1 MTNDKLLSQSIN
13 FLRFP
18 LIIGILYVH
27 FYLAKTG
34 LSIHGVKYG
43 ADAPDWFFYLNV
55 FCSGILS
62 AVSVPMFFW
71 FSGLLFFYKTEFCLE
86 AYKKKLRRR
95 VRTLLVPYILWNL
108 IAILW
113 TAKIFVPGLS
123 SLFSNADGVKL
134 NLTIWGFINC
144 FYDNSRGLF
153 LAPEVNLVNPAIPIN
168 GPLWYIRDLMVLVL
182 ISPVLYWLI
191 KKLRVWLLLV
201 MAVFYLFIPFLNIL
215 VRHMGEKAHVRFLAL
230 LSFAYIFL
238 GTVPGFSVT
247 MNNSVW
253 FIVLYFISSYIR
265 LYPKEMFRNRRFWGI
280 ASLACIFACALSV
293 VLCTLFGVKTG
304 AGIAHSWHFVMDS
317 NRLPAVLTALSTF
330 MYFNNLKIPQS
341 RLINTIA
348 STTFG
353 VLLIHAN
360 GAETARWLWIDL
372 LHTVE
377 SHATSFGYLH
387 ALLCV
392 PLVFAAASCIDL
404 LRIRFIERPFFKV
417 LDRKLP
423 GITAGW
429 KRLEERFFKKCH
441 IS

>member
-201 MAVFYLFIPFLNIL
+201 MAVFYLFIHLPGYANQFMAPALFFSWGAYYSINKVDVI
-215 VRHMGEKAHVRFLAL
+215 ERFRK
-230 LSFAYIFL
+230 
-238 GTVPGFSVT
+238 
-247 MNNSVW
+247 VW
-253 FIVLYFISSYIR
+253 F
-265 LYPKEMFRNRRFWGI
+265 
-280 ASLACIFACALSV
+280 A
-293 VLCTLFGVKTG
+293 
-304 AGIAHSWHFVMDS
+304 
-317 NRLPAVLTALSTF
+317 
-330 MYFNNLKIPQS
+330 
-341 RLINTIA
+341 
-348 STTFG
+348 
-353 VLLIHAN
+353 
-360 GAETARWLWIDL
+360 
-372 LHTVE
+372 
-377 SHATSFGYLH
+377 
-387 ALLCV
+387 
-392 PLVFAAASCIDL
+392 PLVFILVSIIDL
-404 LRIRFIERPFFKV
+404 ATYGTSVSLLMGGLEPFIGIVSLMVIASYLLEKGKVKVNETLANSSFFIFALHTMIIFELAKV
-417 LDRKLP
+417 LFLVLHLP
-423 GITAGW
+423 DSPYALLGLYLTVPFITAFVCIGLYLFL
-429 KRLEERFFKKCH
+429 KRFMPTLCSWLTGGR
-441 IS
+441 

>member
-1 MTNDKLLSQSIN
+1 M
-13 FLRFP
+13 FRRFDREETKTVSTP
-18 LIIGILYVH
+18 TEPAERRSNLELYRIVAMLFIIAHHYVVH
-27 FYLAKTG
+27 
-34 LSIHGVKYG
+34 
-43 ADAPDWFFYLNV
+43 
-55 FCSGILS
+55 
-62 AVSVPMFFW
+62 
-71 FSGLLFFYKTEFCLE
+71 SGLRGLESIWLDPMSFHSQFILLFG
-86 AYKKKLRRR
+86 A
-95 VRTLLVPYILWNL
+95 WG
-108 IAILW
+108 
-113 TAKIFVPGLS
+113 KIG
-123 SLFSNADGVKL
+123 
-134 NLTIWGFINC
+134 INC
-144 FYDNSRGLF
+144 F
-153 LAPEVNLVNPAIPIN
+153 
-168 GPLWYIRDLMVLVL
+168 VL
-182 ISPVLYWLI
+182 ITGYFMCTRSISLRKLLKLFCEIMFYMILAVILI
-191 KKLRVWLLLV
+191 EVTGYRHLSLSGVFSYLLPIRELNTDFYCGFL
-201 MAVFYLFIPFLNIL
+201 VFYLFIPFLNIL
-215 VRHMGEKAHVRFLAL
+215 VRHMGEKAHVRLLAL

-265 LYPKEMFRNRRFWGI
+265 LYPKELFRNRRFWGI

-330 MYFNNLKIPQS
+330 MYFNNLEIPQS

>member
-71 FSGLLFFYKTEFCLE
+71 FSGLLFFW
-86 AYKKKLRRR
+86 

-201 MAVFYLFIPFLNIL
+201 MAVFYLFIHLPGYANQFMAPALFFSWGAYYSINKVDVIERFRKVKTFGDFLYYTAPI
-215 VRHMGEKAHVRFLAL
+215 
-230 LSFAYIFL
+230 Y
-238 GTVPGFSVT
+238 
-247 MNNSVW
+247 
-253 FIVLYFISSYIR
+253 
-265 LYPKEMFRNRRFWGI
+265 
-280 ASLACIFACALSV
+280 V
-293 VLCTLFGVKTG
+293 VLDLV
-304 AGIAHSWHFVMDS
+304 
-317 NRLPAVLTALSTF
+317 
-330 MYFNNLKIPQS
+330 LKIVTYFVQ
-341 RLINTIA
+341 R
-348 STTFG
+348 
-353 VLLIHAN
+353 
-360 GAETARWLWIDL
+360 
-372 LHTVE
+372 
-377 SHATSFGYLH
+377 
-387 ALLCV
+387 
-392 PLVFAAASCIDL
+392 
-404 LRIRFIERPFFKV
+404 
-417 LDRKLP
+417 
-423 GITAGW
+423 
-429 KRLEERFFKKCH
+429 
-441 IS
+441 